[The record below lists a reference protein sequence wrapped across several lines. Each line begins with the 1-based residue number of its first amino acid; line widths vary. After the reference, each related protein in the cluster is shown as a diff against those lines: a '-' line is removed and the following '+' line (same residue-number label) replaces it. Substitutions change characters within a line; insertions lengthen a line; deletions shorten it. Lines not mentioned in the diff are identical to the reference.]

1 MSLICFD
8 TMIVVWG
15 IQGWANNNQDSMIK
29 RAKQAIINCQ
39 EGNHKIIIPS
49 IVLAEILSGIDTEKR
64 KDFHDLVSRNFLV
77 IPFDTLAA
85 LEFANLWDNKVNRD
99 KIKSNLDDK
108 GIKITRAE
116 MKADLMI
123 ISTAKSKKSEFI
135 YSHDEKFIS
144 CAEGI
149 IDVKY
154 LPEIIDQKVLD
165 L

>member
-1 MSLICFD
+1 MSLVCFD

-15 IQGWANNNQDSMIK
+15 IQGWANNNQDIMID
-29 RAKQAIINCQ
+29 RANQAIIDCQ
-39 EGNHKIIIPS
+39 ENNHKIIIPS
-49 IVLAEILSGIDTEKR
+49 IVLAEILSGIDAKTR
-64 KDFHDLVSRNFLV
+64 KGFHELVSKNFLV

-85 LEFANLWDNKVNRD
+85 LEFANLWDNKINRD
-99 KIKSNLDDK
+99 KIKSDLNGK

-123 ISTAKSKKSEFI
+123 ISTAKSKNSDFI
-135 YSHDEKFIS
+135 YSHDEKLMS

-149 IDVKY
+149 IDVRY
-154 LPEIIDQKVLD
+154 LPELIEQKVLK

>member
-1 MSLICFD
+1 MSLVCFD

-15 IQGWANNNQDSMIK
+15 IQGWANNNQDNMID
-29 RAKQAIINCQ
+29 RARQAIVKCQ
-39 EGNHKIIIPS
+39 EDNHKIIIPS

-64 KDFHDLVSRNFLV
+64 KDFHDLVSKNFLV

-99 KIKSNLDDK
+99 KIKSSIDDK

-135 YSHDEKFIS
+135 YSHDEKLIS

-154 LPEIIDQKVLD
+154 LPEIVEQTVLF
-165 L
+165 